1 MSSRNSA
8 PARTASTLA
17 AEAVTLVDVDTRRAH
32 ACASSALEASRT
44 EGDPAAGAVAER
56 VLGIVCREEGSLADS
71 ILHFRRAIT
80 LASRAGSTQL
90 AGEARIGLMAAL
102 AIGGDWRGAISEG
115 GLAITALRGAD
126 RARAQSQL
134 ATVFRRQGRFDEAL
148 KLYGKAV
155 HELRAAGDKGA
166 LAKLY
171 NNRAGAHFYRGA
183 LAAALLDYEQADRL
197 FRAAGLVQ
205 PAATAREGWG
215 VVVSRRGELA
225 AALAA
230 FAEADELRGTTAAVD
245 PLSLRDRAMVL
256 LAARLVGE
264 ALSYLR
270 QSVAALQSGGQ
281 ESSLAEAQVL
291 LAEAALLD
299 GQAAEA
305 LAAADQACHLFVRHR
320 RTAWAALARSLL
332 VRASWEAGE
341 RSPGLLHSARRT
353 ADELATAGFAIAAAD
368 ARLLASHMALEL
380 GKAAIARR
388 ELDVA
393 RRARQSGPVDLRARA
408 WHAEALLRLHDG
420 NRRGAWSALR
430 AGIQVLDRYRTSLA
444 ATDLRVHAAG
454 HGEGLTG
461 LGIRLAV
468 EEGDPHRVLAWTER
482 CRAISQR
489 PRLARPPRDARL
501 AAELAE
507 LRQAVAATHEAAL
520 AGQPTGHLLAR
531 QVKLEGRVRDRA
543 RHATGSEPASV
554 ASPPEI
560 KELAVA
566 LGDRV
571 LVELVENDGVLHAVT
586 VAGRRVRLVRLAER
600 DTVLA
605 ELDAFRFALRRLAFG
620 RGSAN
625 SMDAAADAALYGLK
639 RLDGLLMAPLAAD
652 VDGHPVVIVPT
663 APLHAAPW
671 STLPSLAGRPVC
683 VAPSAAVW
691 LASSSAPET
700 HGGDFRVVLVAGP
713 DLAYATREVAAIA
726 RRHPAAIRLTGR
738 RATSEAVARAVDGA
752 DLAHVAAHGRF
763 RADNPLFSCVQ
774 LADGPV
780 TVYDMEN
787 LEHPPRTLVLSAC
800 DSGVSDVHPGDEVM
814 GFVASVLAM
823 GTRSVVASIC
833 PVPDDATRRLM
844 LAFHSGIAKGSR
856 PATALAAAQQ
866 RLITRSPRDLA
877 AAAAFVC
884 FGVG

>member
-1 MSSRNSA
+1 M
-8 PARTASTLA
+8 
-17 AEAVTLVDVDTRRAH
+17 
-32 ACASSALEASRT
+32 
-44 EGDPAAGAVAER
+44 AER
-56 VLGIVCREEGSLADS
+56 VLGIVCREEGALADS
-71 ILHFRRAIT
+71 VLHFRRAIT
-80 LASRAGSTQL
+80 LASRAGSSQL

-115 GLAITALRGAD
+115 DLAIKGLRGAD

-134 ATVFRRQGRFDEAL
+134 ATVLRRQGRLDEAL
-148 KLYGKAV
+148 ELYGRAV
-155 HELRAAGDKGA
+155 HELRAGGDPGA

-183 LAAALLDYEQADRL
+183 LAAALLDYEQAHRL
-197 FRAAGLVQ
+197 FCAAGLVQ

-215 VVVSRRGELA
+215 VVVSRRGDLA

-230 FAEADELRGTTAAVD
+230 FADADELRGATAEVD

-256 LAARLVGE
+256 LGARLLGE

-270 QSVAALQSGGQ
+270 QSVEALQSGGQ
-281 ESSLAEAQVL
+281 ESSLAEAQLL
-291 LAEAALLD
+291 LAEAALRD
-299 GQAAEA
+299 GRATEALEAAE
-305 LAAADQACHLFVRHR
+305 QACRLFVRQR

-341 RSPGLLHSARRT
+341 RSPDLLRAARRA
-353 ADELATAGFAIAAAD
+353 ADELARAGFAVAATD
-368 ARLLASHMALEL
+368 ARLLASHIALDL
-380 GKAAIARR
+380 GKGAIARR
-388 ELDVA
+388 ELEAA
-393 RRARQSGPVDLRARA
+393 RRARQRGPVDLRTRA

-430 AGIQVLDRYRTSLA
+430 AGILVLDRYRTSLA

-461 LGIRLAV
+461 LGIRLAL

-489 PRLARPPRDARL
+489 PRLVRPPRDARL

-507 LRQAVAATHEAAL
+507 LRQAIAATHDAAL
-520 AGQPTGHLLAR
+520 AGQPTDHLLAR
-531 QVKLEGRVRDRA
+531 QAKLEERVRDRA
-543 RHATGSEPASV
+543 RHPTGPQLPSV
-554 ASPPEI
+554 ASPPDI
-560 KELAVA
+560 KELGLA

-571 LVELVENDGVLHAVT
+571 LVELVEHEGVLHAVT

-605 ELDAFRFALRRLAFG
+605 ELEAFRFALRRLAFG
-620 RGSAN
+620 RGSAT
-625 SMDAAADAALYGLK
+625 SMEAAADAARFGLK
-639 RLDGLLMAPLAAD
+639 RLDGLLMAPLATE
-652 VDGHPVVIVPT
+652 VDGQPVVIVPT

-671 STLPSLAGRPVC
+671 STLPSLAGRPVN
-683 VAPSAAVW
+683 VVPSAAVW
-691 LASSSAPET
+691 QASSSAAAPS
-700 HGGDFRVVLVAGP
+700 GGDMRVVLVAGP
-713 DLAYATREVAAIA
+713 DLQYAVREVAAIA
-726 RRHPAAIRLTGR
+726 RRHPTAIRLTGR
-738 RATSEAVARAVDGA
+738 RATSEAVAQAVDGA
-752 DLAHVAAHGRF
+752 DLAHLAAHGRF

-780 TVYDMEN
+780 TVYDMET
-787 LEHPPRTLVLSAC
+787 LERPPRTLVLSAC
-800 DSGVSDVHPGDEVM
+800 DSGLSDAHPGDEVM

-823 GTRSVVASIC
+823 GTRTVVASIC

-844 LAFHSGIAKGSR
+844 LAFHNGIAEGLG
-856 PATALAAAQQ
+856 PAAALSAGQQ
-866 RLITRSPRDLA
+866 QLMDRSPRDLA
-877 AAAAFVC
+877 VAAGFVC
-884 FGVG
+884 FGVD

>member
-1 MSSRNSA
+1 M
-8 PARTASTLA
+8 
-17 AEAVTLVDVDTRRAH
+17 TLVDVDTQRAH
-32 ACASSALEASRT
+32 ACASSALAASRAQ
-44 EGDPAAGAVAER
+44 GDPAAESVAER
-56 VLGIVCREEGSLADS
+56 VLGVVCREEGSLADS
-71 ILHFRRAIT
+71 VRHFRRAIA

-90 AGEARIGLMAAL
+90 AAEARIGLMAAQ
-102 AIGGDWRGAISEG
+102 AIGGDWRGAIREG
-115 GLAITALRGAD
+115 SLAIAALRGAD

-148 KLYGKAV
+148 EMYGRAAQ
-155 HELRAAGDKGA
+155 ELRAAGDQGA

-183 LAAALLDYEQADRL
+183 LGPALVDYEEADRL
-197 FRAAGLVQ
+197 FRAAGLRQ
-205 PAATAREGWG
+205 PAATARENWG

-230 FAEADELRGTTAAVD
+230 FAEADELRGTTVAVD

-264 ALSYLR
+264 ALTYLR
-270 QSVAALQSGGQ
+270 QSVGALQSGGQ

-299 GQAAEA
+299 RQPGEA
-305 LAAADQACHLFVRHR
+305 LAAAGQAWRLFVRQR
-320 RTAWAALARSLL
+320 RTAWAALARSLM

-341 RSPGLLHSARRT
+341 RSPDLLRSARRT
-353 ADELATAGFAIAAAD
+353 AAELSRAGFAIAATD
-368 ARLLASHMALEL
+368 TRLLVSHMALEL
-380 GKAAIARR
+380 GKVAVARQ
-388 ELDVA
+388 ELDIA
-393 RRARQSGPVDLRARA
+393 RRARQRGPVDLRTRA
-408 WHAEALLRLHDG
+408 WHAEALLRLSDG

-461 LGIRLAV
+461 LGIRLAL

-489 PRLARPPRDARL
+489 PRLARPPHDARL
-501 AAELAE
+501 AAYLAE
-507 LRQAVAATHEAAL
+507 LRQAVAAAHEASL
-520 AGQPTGHLLAR
+520 AGHPTGPLLAR
-531 QVKLEGRVRDRA
+531 QVQLEERVRDRA
-543 RHATGSEPASV
+543 RHAAGSQPASV
-554 ASPPEI
+554 ASPPNA
-560 KELAVA
+560 KELGVA

-571 LVELVENDGVLHAVT
+571 LVELVEHDGVVHAVT
-586 VAGRRVRLVRLAER
+586 VAGRRARLIRLAER

-605 ELDAFRFALRRLAFG
+605 ELEAFRFSLRRLAFG
-620 RGSAN
+620 RGSAH
-625 SMDAAADAALYGLK
+625 SMEAAADAAQFGLK
-639 RLDGLLMAPLAAD
+639 RLDGLLIAPMAAELD
-652 VDGHPVVIVPT
+652 DHPVIIVPT

-671 STLPSLAGRPVC
+671 STLPSLASRPVC

-691 LASSSAPET
+691 LASSSAPERS
-700 HGGDFRVVLVAGP
+700 GSEFRVVLVAGP
-713 DLAYATREVAAIA
+713 DLPHAAREVAAIA

-738 RATSEAVARAVDGA
+738 RATSDAVSRAVDGA

-763 RADNPLFSCVQ
+763 RSDNPLFSCVQ

-787 LEHPPRTLVLSAC
+787 LAHPPRTLVLSAC

-823 GTRSVVASIC
+823 GTRNVVASIC

-844 LAFHSGIAKGSR
+844 LAFHRGMAKGLR
-856 PATALAAAQQ
+856 PAAALAAAQQ
-866 RLITRSPRDLA
+866 RLITQSPRDLA